1 MGSLYFIAVL
11 ICQSKMCFTIKIN
24 FLGSYRTE
32 QAVVIFV
39 LCSDWWVGLFQ
50 WSPWRRGWTCY
61 KNWGNEKKGGSLK
74 DGWGKQPLY
83 PVEVLQKPYK
93 HLILVNFPLINPS
106 PNFRFILTY
115 FLKKSTHHF
124 FKNFQNPLTLN
135 PLGIR
140 CGYLLCRKQ
149 HPS

>member
-1 MGSLYFIAVL
+1 
-11 ICQSKMCFTIKIN
+11 MCFTIKIN

-50 WSPWRRGWTCY
+50 WSPWGRGWTCY
-61 KNWGNEKKGGSLK
+61 KNWGNERKKGDHLKTGGVNSLCTLWK
-74 DGWGKQPLY
+74 FC
-83 PVEVLQKPYK
+83 KPYK
-93 HLILVNFPLINPS
+93 HLILVNFRLINPS

-135 PLGIR
+135 SLGIR

-149 HPS
+149 HPN